1 MPYTFPVVPITFAD
15 QAPDGVVDAVSPGL
29 PPAASQTILKGTLVQ
44 IASGAVEHLTNADNT
59 NLALAFEDSPDPYH
73 RAAGV
78 DMPTA
83 KARIAFHLLKGRTII
98 ISTLGGTWAANKVG
112 VSYGVKKNAAGLSYV
127 DFADTTNLAVKV
139 LGLFQETGMRGY
151 DGSKYDFVSPA
162 IGDTGVRVLA
172 RVLDAA
178 CYTQ

>member
-1 MPYTFPVVPITFAD
+1 MPYTFPVVPIDFAD
-15 QAPDGVVDAVSPGL
+15 MAPDGIVDAVCPGL
-29 PPAASQTILKGTLVQ
+29 PPAAAQVIFRGTLVQ
-44 IASGAVEHLTNADNT
+44 ITAGTVESLVNADNT

-83 KARIAFHLLKGRTII
+83 KPRVSFHLLRNRNII
-98 ISTLGGTWAANKVG
+98 ISTLGGAWAANRVG
-112 VSYGVKKNAAGLSYV
+112 VSYGVKKNAAGLSYI

-139 LGLFQETGMRGY
+139 LGLFQETGVRGF
-151 DGSKYDFVSPA
+151 DGTKYDFVQPA
-162 IGDTGVRVLA
+162 IGDTGVRVIA

-178 CYTQ
+178 CYVQ